1 MSHGVMKYLDVSTAH
16 CPHQHF
22 VEECKEFL
30 IADGEMSTFVYVPSA
45 DALDMCDIPV
55 WLYYVF
61 KLAILNDCY
70 IVRFD
75 PDGEDHDH
83 LKKFDW

>member
-1 MSHGVMKYLDVSTAH
+1 MSHGVMKYLDVSTVH
-16 CPHQHF
+16 CPHHNF
-22 VEECKEFL
+22 AEECKDFI
-30 IADGEMSTFVYVPSA
+30 IADGKYSTFVYVPPA
-45 DALDMCDIPV
+45 DVLNHNDIPV

-70 IVRFD
+70 IIRFD